1 MSLSLDKKDKEAEQ
15 SPAEQAALAEAMAK
29 EFAKK
34 KKNRNMGYLIIILL
48 IAGVIAFFFHKAYI
62 EGERMR
68 LAKEDQMREQAKKD
82 NEEKKKQAEI
92 NKKKQA
98 EINKKKAAK
107 KRKLDA
113 EKRRKAAKKKKLDA
127 EKRRKATEEKRNAL
141 KKKLLANLKAERE
154 REMAKSDLKTEI
166 SKSDKLRENSLFT
179 IKTKNK
185 TYKKAKITN
194 MNPRGIDIAYDG
206 GVKFLKYKELS
217 KKFKKK
223 IGYYAIRK
231 LKKLEKQDQERL
243 KSEAAAKK
251 AKAKAKAKAKSTP
264 KKQPAKK
271 TEKVP
276 APNSTPAKSAK

>member
-82 NEEKKKQAEI
+82 NEE
-92 NKKKQA
+92 KKKQA